1 MSIVVDYLMSLFT
14 PSAPGARRLGYVGEA
29 FAIRARQRRQ
39 RAAWAPHQAETQR
52 FLSDL
57 PCAGHRLIV
66 LGSGPLLD
74 VQLEALAARWPEVVL
89 VDVVHGRPA
98 RARAAALA
106 NVRCVLL
113 DVTGCLSALE
123 GGQGVPAPR
132 PPALPEASGATVV
145 SLNLLSQLPILPL
158 ERLAELGV
166 SEAEGERFAR
176 ALIDGHLRWLRGLGA
191 TRAALVSDVRRRWF
205 SRGSEGV
212 EVEDA
217 LHGVRIGGEPDR
229 AWVWEVAPWG
239 EIDAQTRLSLDVQ
252 AWFDVPAPR

>member
-1 MSIVVDYLMSLFT
+1 MSVVVDYLMSLFT
-14 PSAPGARRLGYVGEA
+14 PSAPGARRLGYVGES

-57 PCAGHRLIV
+57 PCEGRRLIV

-74 VQLEALAARWPEVVL
+74 VPLEALAARWPEVVL
-89 VDVVHGRPA
+89 VDVVHTRAA
-98 RARAAALA
+98 RARAAALPNA
-106 NVRCVLL
+106 RCVLL

-123 GGQGVPAPR
+123 GGRGVPEPR
-132 PPALPEASGATVV
+132 PPALLEAKDATVV

-158 ERLAELGV
+158 ERLADLRV
-166 SEAEGERFAR
+166 TEAQGEAFAR
-176 ALIDGHLRWLRGLGA
+176 ALIEGHVRWLRGLGA
-191 TRAALVSDVRRRWF
+191 ARAALVSDVCRRWF
-205 SRGSEGV
+205 TRGREVV

-217 LHGVRIGGEPDR
+217 LHGARLAVDPDR

-239 EIDAQTRLSLDVQ
+239 EIDARTRLTLDVQ
-252 AWFDVPAPR
+252 AWFDVPAVE